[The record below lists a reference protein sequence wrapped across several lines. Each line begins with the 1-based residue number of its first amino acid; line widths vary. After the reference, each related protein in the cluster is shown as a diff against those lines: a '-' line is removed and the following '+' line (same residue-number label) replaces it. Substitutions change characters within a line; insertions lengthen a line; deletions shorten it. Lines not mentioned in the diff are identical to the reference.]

1 VDHSGDELRVSL
13 QRGWEPG
20 RIYQIA
26 VQPTVQDLFGNR
38 IPAPIRVV
46 FSTGPEIPDTRLEG
60 EVTDRVT
67 GGPVVGARVEAILT
81 PDSLVYAT
89 LSDSAGGY
97 LFRQLPEGGYEVRGF
112 RDTNANR
119 LLEPYEPRDTGSAL
133 VAAATAARVRLR
145 LLLPDSTPPQI
156 ASVRVAGDSMVEV
169 RFDDPLDPAQS
180 LAGAVTLLLPSGEE
194 LPLLEVTVGTP
205 RPRQAPGDA
214 DPVGAPAAADSA
226 RAPGAPVAPATPRA
240 ALADPL
246 PSTSLFVRTANALPA
261 AMEILVRVRGV
272 QNLHG
277 LRGEGEASVRTPA
290 APVAPPSPSVQPR

>member
-1 VDHSGDELRVSL
+1 
-13 QRGWEPG
+13 
-20 RIYQIA
+20 IA

-60 EVTDRVT
+60 EVADRVT
-67 GGPVVGARVEAILT
+67 GGPVVGVRVEAILT

-97 LFRQLPEGGYEVRGF
+97 LFRQIPEGGYEVRGF

-119 LLEPYEPRDTGSAL
+119 LLEPYEPRDTGSAR
-133 VAAATAARVRLR
+133 VAAATTARVRLR

-180 LAGAVTLLLPSGEE
+180 LASAVTLLLPSGEE

-205 RPRQAPGDA
+205 RPRQAPGAA

-226 RAPGAPVAPATPRA
+226 RAPGAPVAPVAPATPRA

-246 PSTSLFVRTANALPA
+246 PSTSLFVRTVNALPA

-290 APVAPPSPSVQPR
+290 APAVPPPPPVQPR